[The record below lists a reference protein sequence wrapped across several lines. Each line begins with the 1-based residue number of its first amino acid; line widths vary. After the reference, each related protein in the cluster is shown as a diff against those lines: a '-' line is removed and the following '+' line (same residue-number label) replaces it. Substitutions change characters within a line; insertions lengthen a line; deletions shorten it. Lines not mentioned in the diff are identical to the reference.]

1 MATADQRVYDGD
13 QAKLVLE
20 NEAFQQALGDI
31 ETEIT
36 EQWKQSPARDP
47 EGREKLWQL
56 LKLAGKLRS
65 NLQTRLETGQLARLE
80 LDHEQ
85 KTLKQRAKELV
96 GLN

>member
-1 MATADQRVYDGD
+1 MATPDQRVYDGD

-20 NEAFQQALGDI
+20 NEAFQQAMADI
-31 ETEIT
+31 ESEIT

-65 NLQTRLETGQLARLE
+65 NLQTRLETGLLARLE
-80 LDHEQ
+80 LDHQQ
-85 KTLKQRAKELV
+85 KTMLQKAKELT
-96 GLN
+96 GLG